1 MNRMFESLR
10 EKPKS
15 IFLVD
20 AVGAFASLLSLL
32 IFIFLTDE
40 LDAIPTRIKVGL
52 SILICVFIGCG
63 MAFYFLAKSIPTFLR
78 IVITYNILYAGISFI
93 LLLIYFDEIKWIG
106 KSYLIIEILILI
118 GVVVF
123 ERYFLSFLKQK
134 S

>member
-1 MNRMFESLR
+1 LNDLLQSLR

-15 IFLVD
+15 IFLLD
-20 AVGAFASLLSLL
+20 AVGAFTSLISLL

-40 LDAIPTRIKVGL
+40 LDAIPNRIKIGL
-52 SILICVFIGCG
+52 SLLICVLIACG
-63 MAFYFLAKSIPTFLR
+63 IAFYYLAKSIAKLLR
-78 IVITYNILYAGISFI
+78 IVIAYNILYAIITFF
-93 LLLIYFDEIKWIG
+93 LLLIYFDKIKWIG

-123 ERYFLSFLKQK
+123 EKYFLSVFKK